1 MFPITDP
8 EFIRGADSPICRHL
22 TSVLRP
28 PSNQMYNM
36 KLPSHFHSLPAQI
49 ILRFTAVIVLTAAA
63 IGLPAIWLIRGQL
76 EHQAWSQVDQGYRA
90 AQALYAAKQS
100 EVGVFAIL
108 TAQRPTLHELLAQED
123 KAAVDG
129 YLRILRT
136 GTGLDLVLVCDAD
149 HAMIASTEEL
159 LSGGLCESW
168 AGGGFYIVSA
178 GTLPQAWMVAVH
190 PVESQAIAPADVIVG
205 VKLDADFAAQ
215 MRTQTGLDHTIWAA
229 GQPVATS
236 LNADIAQLAA
246 ASHQCSPS
254 TTPED
259 AARATFELDGRPYYS
274 AQFLLDTADLSAE
287 VALSVADI
295 TALQRR
301 LAWIVAGGIL
311 TVTAAGSALGI
322 YLARRISRPLVRLAD
337 AAAELSKGDL
347 SSPIH
352 VDAWVGEVGE
362 VARALE
368 GARVDLLHNL
378 TDLQREKAWVDHLL
392 ESIVEGIMTLDRY
405 GRITY
410 FSHGAERI
418 TGWSRDK
425 ILNRSCDCVFRLI
438 ETNELFSQFIP
449 APGKRKRISVELAG
463 GRQATLAI
471 SGARLAPLEAGDAQ
485 VALVFRDVSDED
497 ALRRL
502 LGYFL
507 ANVTHEF
514 RTPLSALAASV
525 ELLLD
530 QAPDLSPAELQE
542 LLISIHLGTLG
553 LQTLVD
559 NLLDSASIE
568 AGRFRILP
576 RQSDLGEII
585 AGAAQTMQ
593 PLFEKYAQHL
603 IVELPATIPSLRVDM
618 RHIVQVLINLL
629 SNASKYGPSD
639 AEITI
644 RASVDD
650 NWCKVEVADQ
660 GKGIPSEQRANLFHR
675 FVNPGV
681 VNGHATVGVG
691 VGLGLSVVKAIVD
704 AHGGQVGVDDR
715 TGGGAIFWFT
725 LPIATE

>member
-1 MFPITDP
+1 MAEFLLTRFANKNLNP
-8 EFIRGADSPICRHL
+8 EGNY
-22 TSVLRP
+22 T
-28 PSNQMYNM
+28 NM
-36 KLPSHFHSLPAQI
+36 KSTSYFHSLPAQM
-49 ILRFTAVIVLTAAA
+49 ILRFTAVVVLTAAT
-63 IGLPAIWLIRGQL
+63 IGLPAIWFIRDQL
-76 EHQAWSQVDQGYRA
+76 ERQAWSQVNQGYRA
-90 AQALYAAKQS
+90 AQALYAAKRS
-100 EVGVFAIL
+100 EVEGFATL
-108 TAQRPTLHELLAQED
+108 TAQRPTLHELLARGD
-123 KAAVDG
+123 RAAMDG
-129 YLRILRT
+129 YMQTLQSGAGI
-136 GTGLDLVLVCDAD
+136 DLVLVCDAD
-149 HAMIASTEEL
+149 HVMIASTEEAI
-159 LSGGLCESW
+159 SSGLCESW
-168 AGGGFYIVSA
+168 AGGGFFVVSA
-178 GTLPQAWMVAVH
+178 GGRPQAWLTAVR
-190 PVESQAIAPADVIVG
+190 PVESGSVIPAEVIIG
-205 VKLDADFAAQ
+205 VKLDADFAAR
-215 MRTQTGLDHTIWAA
+215 MRTQTGLEHTIWAA
-229 GQPVATS
+229 GQPLATS
-236 LNADIAQLAA
+236 LNADTAQLAIT
-246 ASHQCSPS
+246 SHQYSPPTIS
-254 TTPED
+254 ED
-259 AARATFELDGRPYYS
+259 AALATFELDDRPYYS
-274 AQFLLDTADLSAE
+274 AQFLLDGADLSAE

-295 TALQRR
+295 TAMQRR

-311 TVTAAGSALGI
+311 AVTAAGSALGI

-352 VDAWVGEVGE
+352 VDSWVGEVGE
-362 VARALE
+362 VAQSLE
-368 GARVDLLHNL
+368 GARVDLLRTL
-378 TDLQREKAWVDHLL
+378 TDLKREKAWVNHLL

-418 TGWSRDK
+418 TGWSRDEV
-425 ILNRSCDCVFRLI
+425 LNHSCDRIFRLI
-438 ETNELFSQFIP
+438 ETNELLSQFIP
-449 APGKRKRISVELAG
+449 VPGKRKRISVELAG
-463 GRQATLAI
+463 GRQATLAV
-471 SGARLAPLEAGDAQ
+471 SGARLAPLDAGDAQ

-530 QAPDLSPAELQE
+530 QAPDLSAAELQE

-585 AGAAQTMQ
+585 AEAAQTMQ

-603 IVELPATIPSLRVDM
+603 IVELPATIPGVRVDM

-660 GKGIPSEQRANLFHR
+660 GMGIPTEQRANLFHR

-681 VNGHATVGVG
+681 VNTHASVG

-704 AHGGQVGVDDR
+704 AHGGQVGVNDSP
-715 TGGGAIFWFT
+715 GGGAVFWFT
-725 LPIATE
+725 LPIDL